1 MKTKLF
7 TNTAS
12 AIALAT
18 AGWLADATMTA
29 QPMYDRIHVNLPY
42 TVTLQNST
50 LQPGDYP
57 IQQLPSASG
66 DSRILLFYSQDGM
79 KFETS
84 AMTIPTLD
92 PNTPRDTK
100 VILNHS
106 GSNHYISKIW
116 VQGKDYGYAP
126 PGPKYI
132 KERENERTTESSLST
147 TYQPSSSPN
156 APSTP

>member
-18 AGWLADATMTA
+18 AGWLAAVTMTA

-50 LQPGDYP
+50 LQPGDYT

-66 DSRILLFYSQDGM
+66 DSRIILFYSQDGM

-84 AMTIPTLD
+84 ATTIPTLY
-92 PNTPRDTK
+92 PNTPSAPQ
-100 VILNHS
+100 VIINHS
-106 GSNHYISKIW
+106 AS
-116 VQGKDYGYAP
+116 AP
-126 PGPKYI
+126 Y
-132 KERENERTTESSLST
+132 L
-147 TYQPSSSPN
+147 
-156 APSTP
+156 